1 VPLYCMLLV
10 LRAFWFRFLKC
21 DMIFLFNMQL
31 FSVKMMD
38 GIVATSYSLGDK
50 FYIDPA
56 KLLPLSRFLSQ
67 PKYVF
72 SLPIF

>member
-1 VPLYCMLLV
+1 
-10 LRAFWFRFLKC
+10 
-21 DMIFLFNMQL
+21 MIFLFNMQL